1 MATKQKAMLYTPEQ
15 VQALGLLA
23 AATGETYS
31 DLVRRLVA
39 AEATRLNI
47 DWPDN
52 MLSRAEAIKKAY
64 ELRWP
69 KDAASAD
76 DE

>member
-1 MATKQKAMLYTPEQ
+1 MAAKQKAMLYTPEQ

-39 AEATRLNI
+39 AEAEMKGI

-69 KDAASAD
+69 KVAADS
-76 DE
+76 

>member
-1 MATKQKAMLYTPEQ
+1 MAAKQKAMLYTPEQ
-15 VQALGLLA
+15 IRALDLLA
-23 AATGETYS
+23 EATGETYS

-39 AEATRLNI
+39 VEAARLNI

-69 KDAASAD
+69 KVAADS
-76 DE
+76 

>member
-1 MATKQKAMLYTPEQ
+1 MAAKQKAMLYTPEQ

-39 AEATRLNI
+39 AEAKMRGI

-52 MLSRAEAIKKAY
+52 MLTRAEAIKKAY
-64 ELRWP
+64 KLRW

>member
-15 VQALGLLA
+15 IRALDLLA
-23 AATGETYS
+23 EATGETYS

-39 AEATRLNI
+39 AEAEMKGI
-47 DWPDN
+47 DWPNN
-52 MLSRAEAIKKAY
+52 MLTRGEAIKKAY

-69 KDAASAD
+69 KVAADS
-76 DE
+76 